1 MNVIIVEVAGGTFAL
16 PVDTVREVVDPVPVT
31 PVPFVPAFVEGV
43 VGLGGIILPQ
53 IDLRRRL
60 GREDAAPAATSE
72 ILVVEA
78 PDGACALRID
88 RALMLATIASGD
100 FHAFNEAEPGEA
112 EPGEPEVAPEP
123 EGAARAAVAAGL
135 PGDLIAG
142 EFGWRDRTV
151 LVLRSERLGLQG
163 MGALRRRGGG
173 DRLIGQI
180 EGAEGAAHTTAQAQR
195 TFFIVASG
203 TGLFAFPVDQV
214 AEVVAVETITPVPRA
229 PAEVD
234 GVTLLRGWPLLVLS
248 FARLLGRRGTAPDG
262 EAAADGATLI
272 VMAHP
277 QGRFALRIDRV
288 IGIRR
293 FAAADIHES
302 AGAGTPESTGY
313 LVDGRDRIIGLL
325 DCATMI
331 APDRFARYRKLLPR
345 QAEGERRLSTT
356 EASRTLLTFHIG
368 PEWYALDLDR
378 VERITEY
385 HGRVPVPAT
394 ARSEV
399 AGVTEVGGEIL
410 PVADLRVRLGADTA
424 VTDMTAIIV
433 VKTPAG
439 RWALVVDRVDR
450 LVDLPASDI
459 QAAGG
464 AASHLVAEIG
474 RLNGRLLSV
483 LNPAALFPATPLDKA
498 PR

>member
-16 PVDTVREVVDPVPVT
+16 PVDAVREVVDPVPVT
-31 PVPFVPAFVEGV
+31 PLPFVPAFVEGV
-43 VGLGGIILPQ
+43 VGLGGVVLPQ

-60 GREDAAPAATSE
+60 GREDAAPTATSE
-72 ILVVEA
+72 ILVLEA

-88 RALMLATIASGD
+88 RALMLAAIAPGD
-100 FHAFNEAEPGEA
+100 FHAFNETEPGET
-112 EPGEPEVAPEP
+112 EPGTEPGTEP
-123 EGAARAAVAAGL
+123 EGEARAVAAAGL

-163 MGALRRRGGG
+163 MGALARRGGG
-173 DRLIGQI
+173 DRLIGQS
-180 EGAEGAAHTTAQAQR
+180 EEAEGAAPTAPAQR
-195 TFFIVASG
+195 TFFIVG
-203 TGLFAFPVDQV
+203 CGPGLFAFPIEQV
-214 AEVVAVETITPVPRA
+214 AEVVVVETITPVPRA
-229 PAEVD
+229 PAEID

-248 FARLLGRRGTAPDG
+248 FARLLGRPATAKAGPAEDGT
-262 EAAADGATLI
+262 GATLI

-302 AGAGTPESTGY
+302 AGAGAAESTGY
-313 LVDGRDRIIGLL
+313 LVEDRDRIIGLL

-331 APDRFARYRKLLPR
+331 APERFARYRKLLPR
-345 QAEGERRLSTT
+345 QAEGERRPLTT
-356 EASRTLLTFHIG
+356 EASRALLTFRIG
-368 PEWYALDLDR
+368 PEWYALDLDG

-385 HGRVPVPAT
+385 HGRIPVPAT

-399 AGVTEVGGEIL
+399 AGVTEVGGAIL
-410 PVADLRVRLGADTA
+410 PVTDLRARMGADTA

-433 VKTPAG
+433 VKTQAG

-450 LVDLPASDI
+450 LVDLPASNI

-464 AASHLVAEIG
+464 AANHLVGAVG

-483 LNPAALFPATPLDKA
+483 LNPAALFGEASP
-498 PR
+498 